1 MIKSPDQ
8 LKAKVRNISGGNNDI
23 AKAYIRIFFMERFLE
38 RVAHSDYKDQFI
50 LKGGMLAAS
59 LLGID
64 MRSTMDIDT
73 TVRALPLTV
82 DDITRIVND
91 ICSIDIEDNVAFEVS
106 AINSIM
112 DEFEY
117 PGIRI
122 QLNGYLG
129 KIKQPFKIDISTDD
143 VITPRNIEYEYQ
155 LMFENRTI
163 KLCSYNVET
172 LLAEKLQTVLARN
185 VANTR
190 MRDFFDIYSI
200 SRQIGY
206 SEDILRKAFE
216 ATCKKR
222 GTEFDEDRI
231 RILIKQIRG
240 SEDLSSEWG
249 NFVKKNYYANV
260 EGWNDIVDYVCS
272 FIEKLFVKA

>member
-1 MIKSPDQ
+1 MITSPNQ
-8 LKAKVRNISGGNNDI
+8 LKAKVRNISKGSNDV
-23 AKAYIRIFFMERFLE
+23 ARAYIRIFFMERFLE
-38 RVAHSDYKDQFI
+38 RVSHSEYKDQFI

-73 TVRALPLTV
+73 TVKALPLTV

-91 ICSIDIEDNVAFEVS
+91 ICAIDIGDNVTFEVS
-106 AINSIM
+106 SISSIM

-122 QLNGYLG
+122 QLAGCLG
-129 KIKQPFKIDISTDD
+129 KIRQPFKIDISTDD
-143 VITPRNIEYEYQ
+143 EITPRAIEYDYR
-155 LMFENRTI
+155 LMFEERTI
-163 KLCSYNVET
+163 MLFSYNVET

-200 SRQIGY
+200 SRQVNY
-206 SEDILRKAFE
+206 SKDVLKKAFE
-216 ATCKKR
+216 STCKKR
-222 GTEFDEDRI
+222 GTTFDIDRI
-231 RILIKQIRG
+231 HSLLDQIKA
-240 SEDLSSEWG
+240 SEDLAVEWG
-249 NFVKKNYYANV
+249 YYVKKNYYV
-260 EGWNDIVDYVCS
+260 ENDQWDDVVGFVCS
-272 FIEKLFVKA
+272 FIDDLMG

>member
-1 MIKSPDQ
+1 MITSPNQ
-8 LKAKVRNISGGNNDI
+8 LKAKVRNISGGSNEI

-38 RVAHSDYKDQFI
+38 RVANSAYRNQFI

-59 LLGID
+59 LLGIN

-73 TVRALPLTV
+73 TVKALPLTV
-82 DDITRIVND
+82 DDITKIVSD
-91 ICSIDIEDNVAFEVS
+91 ICAIDIGDNVSFEVS
-106 AINSIM
+106 SISSIM

-122 QLNGYLG
+122 QLIGFLG

-143 VITPRNIEYEYQ
+143 EITPRAIEYDYQ
-155 LMFENRTI
+155 LMFEDRTI
-163 KLCSYNVET
+163 SLCSYNVET

-200 SRQIGY
+200 SKQVSY
-206 SEDILRKAFE
+206 SEDTLRKAFL

-222 GTEFDEDRI
+222 GTEFDSDRI
-231 RILIKQIRG
+231 KTLIEQIRKSG
-240 SEDLSSEWG
+240 DLSVEWG
-249 NFVKKNYYANV
+249 YFVKKNYYANT
-260 EGWNDIVDYVCS
+260 EEWNDIVGYVCA
-272 FIEKLFVKA
+272 FIENIAVL

>member
-8 LKAKVRNISGGNNDI
+8 LKAKVRNISNGNNDV
-23 AKAYIRIFFMERFLE
+23 AKSYIRIFFMERFLE
-38 RVAHSDYKDQFI
+38 RVVHSTYKDQFI

-73 TVRALPLTV
+73 TVKALPLTV
-82 DDITRIVND
+82 EDITRIVNE
-91 ICSIDIEDNVAFEVS
+91 ICSIDIGDNVSFEVS
-106 AINSIM
+106 SIGSIM

-122 QLNGYLG
+122 QLIGFLG
-129 KIKQPFKIDISTDD
+129 KMKQPFKIDISTDD
-143 VITPRNIEYEYQ
+143 EITPSAIEYDYM
-155 LMFENRTI
+155 LMFEERSI
-163 KLCSYNVET
+163 MLYSYNVET

-200 SRQIGY
+200 CLQVDY
-206 SEDILRKAFE
+206 SDSTLRMAFS
-216 ATCKKR
+216 ATCRKR
-222 GTEFDEDRI
+222 NTVFNLERI
-231 RILIKQIRG
+231 HSLIENIK
-240 SEDLSSEWG
+240 SSSDLSEEWRY
-249 NFVKKNYYANV
+249 FVKKNYYADSV
-260 EGWNDIVDYVCS
+260 SWDDIVTYVCS
-272 FIEKLFVKA
+272 LIEKIAI